1 MTMLAAFRL
10 FILRV
15 ALGFALL
22 IVVLVALAGCGGG
35 DASDDQIDT
44 PTPRVDCT
52 AHPEQCK

>member
-1 MTMLAAFRL
+1 MLAAFRL

-35 DASDDQIDT
+35 DGDDDQPDT
-44 PTPRVDCT
+44 PPPRVDCT
-52 AHPEQCK
+52 THPEACR